1 MRFLPLSGGRATLVG
16 LYWMSVAEGVWR
28 LELDRVVALRDDEAQ
43 YIYFAELNS
52 LM

>member
-1 MRFLPLSGGRATLVG
+1 MVG

-28 LELDRVVALRDDEAQ
+28 LELDRVVALRDDETQ